1 MSERIGFIGLGI
13 MGSPMAKNLIN
24 SDYEVCAYDIIE
36 DNLNKVVASGAKKA
50 CCPKE
55 VSENSDIVI
64 VMVQNSPQ
72 SENAVLGGEGALE
85 GASKGDLII
94 DMSSISP
101 LVSQKI
107 SKECT
112 KSGVNFLDAP
122 VSGGEPGA
130 IEGTLA
136 IMTGGSSS
144 DFERAQPIFD
154 VLGASSVLCGDVG
167 AGNFT
172 KLANQMIVGAN
183 IHILSE
189 ALTLTTKAGLDPE
202 TVFNAI
208 KGGLAGSNVMNTKA
222 PMMYDR
228 NFKPGFRIE
237 LHLKDITN
245 AMETANEMQ
254 IPLQVTSNL
263 HQVLK
268 SLVLDGNGTD
278 DHSGILKFVEKQSGI
293 EVKKINA

>member
-1 MSERIGFIGLGI
+1 MSERIGFVGLGI
-13 MGSPMAKNLIN
+13 MGAPMAKNLI
-24 SDYEVCAYDIIE
+24 DAGYTVTAYDIIE
-36 DNLNKVVASGAKKA
+36 KNLDSLVSQGASKA
-50 CCPKE
+50 CCAKE
-55 VSENSDIVI
+55 VSENSDITI
-64 VMVQNSPQ
+64 IMVQNSPQ
-72 SENAVLGGEGALE
+72 SEAAILSEEGALQ
-85 GASKGDLII
+85 GSDSGDLII

-107 SKECT
+107 SSQCESK
-112 KSGVNFLDAP
+112 GVKFLDAP

-136 IMTGGSSS
+136 IMTGGASS
-144 DFERAQPIFD
+144 DFERAKPIFD

-183 IHILSE
+183 IHILAE

-222 PMMYDR
+222 PMMYER
-228 NFKPGFRIE
+228 NFNPGFRIE

-254 IPLQVTSNL
+254 IPLQVTANL

-268 SLVLDGNGTD
+268 SLVLDGNGKD
-278 DHSGILKFVEKQSGI
+278 DHSGILKFVEGQSGV
-293 EVKKINA
+293 EVKK

>member
-1 MSERIGFIGLGI
+1 MVEKIGFIGLGI
-13 MGSPMAKNLIN
+13 MGSPMAKNLVEAG
-24 SDYEVCAYDIIE
+24 YEVTAYDIIE
-36 DNLNKVVASGAKKA
+36 DNLNKVVTAGAKKA
-50 CCPKE
+50 CCAKE
-55 VSENSDIVI
+55 VSENSDIAI
-64 VMVQNSPQ
+64 TMVQNSPQ
-72 SENAVLGGEGALE
+72 SEAAILGDEGALS
-85 GASKGDLII
+85 GANEGDLII

-107 SKECT
+107 AKSCKN
-112 KSGVNFLDAP
+112 SGVNFLDAP

-136 IMTGGSSS
+136 IMVGGTST
-144 DFERAQPIFD
+144 DFERAKPIFE
-154 VLGASSVLCGDVG
+154 VLGASSVLCGEIG

-183 IHILSE
+183 IHILAE
-189 ALTLTTKAGLDPE
+189 ALTLTSKAGLDPE

-222 PMMYDR
+222 PMMFNR
-228 NFKPGFRIE
+228 NFNPGFRLE

-245 AMETANEMQ
+245 AMETANELQ
-254 IPLQVTSNL
+254 IPLQVTANL

-268 SLVLDGNGTD
+268 TLVLNGGGKD
-278 DHSGILKFVEKQSGI
+278 DHSGILKFVERQSGV
-293 EVKKINA
+293 EVKK

>member
-1 MSERIGFIGLGI
+1 MSEKIGFIGLGI
-13 MGSPMAKNLIN
+13 MGFPMAKNLIN
-24 SDYEVCAYDIIE
+24 SGFEVYAYDIIE
-36 DNLNKVVASGAKKA
+36 KNLDNIFSSGAKKA
-50 CCPKE
+50 LSPKE

-72 SENAVLGGEGALE
+72 SEKVVLGEEGALE

-101 LVSQKI
+101 LMSQKI
-107 SKECT
+107 SKECS

-144 DFERAQPIFD
+144 DFERAKPIFD
-154 VLGASSVLCGDVG
+154 ILGASSVLCGEVG

-183 IHILSE
+183 IHILAE

-245 AMETANEMQ
+245 AMETANELQ

-278 DHSGILKFVEKQSGI
+278 DHSGILKFVEKQSGV
-293 EVKKINA
+293 EVKK

>member
-1 MSERIGFIGLGI
+1 MSEKIGFIGLGI

-24 SDYEVCAYDIIE
+24 AGFEVCAYDIIE
-36 DNLNKVVASGAKKA
+36 KNLDHVVDSGAKKA

-55 VSENSDIVI
+55 VSENSDII
-64 VMVQNSPQ
+64 IIMVQNSPQ
-72 SENAVLGGEGALE
+72 SEKAILGDEGALE

-107 SKECT
+107 SKECL
-112 KSGVNFLDAP
+112 KSGVSFLDAP

-144 DFERAQPIFD
+144 DFERSKPVFD
-154 VLGASSVLCGDVG
+154 VLGGSSVLCGEVG

-183 IHILSE
+183 IHILAE

-222 PMMYDR
+222 PMMYGR

-268 SLVLDGNGTD
+268 SLVLDGKGVD
-278 DHSGILKFVEKQSGI
+278 DHSGILKFVEKQSGV
-293 EVKKINA
+293 EVKK

>member
-1 MSERIGFIGLGI
+1 MSEKIGFIGLGI

-24 SDYEVCAYDIIE
+24 SGFEVYAYDIIE
-36 DNLNKVVASGAKKA
+36 KNLNNIVSSGAKKA
-50 CCPKE
+50 LSPKE
-55 VSENSDIVI
+55 VSKNSDIVI

-72 SENAVLGGEGALE
+72 SEKVVLGEEGALE
-85 GASKGDLII
+85 GASKGNLII

-101 LVSQKI
+101 LMSQKI
-107 SKECT
+107 SKECS

-144 DFERAQPIFD
+144 DFEREKPIFD
-154 VLGASSVLCGDVG
+154 ILGASSVLCGDVG

-183 IHILSE
+183 IHILAE

-245 AMETANEMQ
+245 AMETANELQ

-278 DHSGILKFVEKQSGI
+278 DHSGILKFVEKQSGV
-293 EVKKINA
+293 EVKK

>member
-1 MSERIGFIGLGI
+1 MAEKIGFIGLGI
-13 MGSPMAKNLIN
+13 MGSPMAKNLVEAG
-24 SDYEVCAYDIIE
+24 YEVIAYDIIE
-36 DNLNKVVASGAKKA
+36 DNLNKVVSEGAKKA
-50 CCPKE
+50 CCAKE
-55 VSENSDIVI
+55 VSENSDISI
-64 VMVQNSPQ
+64 TMVQNSPQ
-72 SENAVLGGEGALE
+72 SEAAILGDEGALSGSDE
-85 GASKGDLII
+85 GDLII

-107 SKECT
+107 AKSCKN
-112 KSGVNFLDAP
+112 SGVNFLDAP

-136 IMTGGSSS
+136 IMVGGTST
-144 DFERAQPIFD
+144 DFERAKPIFE
-154 VLGASSVLCGDVG
+154 VLGASSVLCGEVG

-183 IHILSE
+183 IHILAE
-189 ALTLTTKAGLDPE
+189 ALTLTSKAGLDPE

-222 PMMYDR
+222 PMMFNR
-228 NFKPGFRIE
+228 NFNPGFRLE

-245 AMETANEMQ
+245 AMETANELQ
-254 IPLQVTSNL
+254 IPLQVTANL

-268 SLVLDGNGTD
+268 TLVLNGGGKD
-278 DHSGILKFVEKQSGI
+278 DHSGILKFVEGQSGV
-293 EVKKINA
+293 EVKK

>member
-1 MSERIGFIGLGI
+1 MSEKIGFIGLGI

-24 SDYEVCAYDIIE
+24 SGFEVYAYDIIDKNL
-36 DNLNKVVASGAKKA
+36 DNIVSSGAKKA
-50 CCPKE
+50 LSPKE

-72 SENAVLGGEGALE
+72 SEKVVLGEEGALE

-101 LVSQKI
+101 LMSQKI
-107 SKECT
+107 SKECS

-144 DFERAQPIFD
+144 DFERAKPIFD
-154 VLGASSVLCGDVG
+154 ILGASSVLCGDVG

-183 IHILSE
+183 IHILAE

-245 AMETANEMQ
+245 AMETANELQ

-278 DHSGILKFVEKQSGI
+278 DHSGILKFVEKQSGV
-293 EVKKINA
+293 EVKK

>member
-1 MSERIGFIGLGI
+1 MAEKIGFIGLGI
-13 MGSPMAKNLIN
+13 MGAPMAKNLIK
-24 SDYEVCAYDIIE
+24 SGYDVTAYDIVAA
-36 DNLNKVVASGAKKA
+36 NLDKVASDGAFKA
-50 CCPKE
+50 SSAKE
-55 VSENSDIVI
+55 VAEKSDITI
-64 VMVQNSPQ
+64 IMVQNSPQ
-72 SENAVLGGEGALE
+72 SESAILSSDGALS
-85 GASKGDLII
+85 GASSGDLLI

-107 SKECT
+107 SKECSNN
-112 KSGVNFLDAP
+112 KVNFLDAP

-130 IEGTLA
+130 IEGKLA
-136 IMTGGSSS
+136 IMVGGSSS
-144 DFERAQPIFD
+144 DFERSKPVFD
-154 VLGASSVLCGDVG
+154 ILGASSVLCGEVG

-189 ALTLTTKAGLDPE
+189 ALTLTSKAGLDPE

-222 PMMYDR
+222 PMMYER

-268 SLVLDGNGTD
+268 TLVLNGNGGD
-278 DHSGILKFVEKQSGI
+278 DHSGILKFVEGQSGV
-293 EVKKINA
+293 EVKK

>member
-1 MSERIGFIGLGI
+1 MSEKIGFIGLGI

-24 SDYEVCAYDIIE
+24 SGFEVYAFDIIE
-36 DNLNKVVASGAKKA
+36 KNLDNIVNYGAKKA
-50 CCPKE
+50 LSPKE

-72 SENAVLGGEGALE
+72 SEKVVLGEEGALE

-101 LVSQKI
+101 LMSQKI
-107 SKECT
+107 SKECS

-144 DFERAQPIFD
+144 DFERAKPIFD
-154 VLGASSVLCGDVG
+154 ILGASSVLCGDVG

-183 IHILSE
+183 IHILAE

-245 AMETANEMQ
+245 AMETANELQ

-278 DHSGILKFVEKQSGI
+278 DHSGILKFVEKQSGV
-293 EVKKINA
+293 EVKK

>member
-1 MSERIGFIGLGI
+1 MGEKIGFVGLGI
-13 MGSPMAKNLIN
+13 MGAPMAKNMI
-24 SDYEVCAYDIIE
+24 DAGYEVSAYDIVE
-36 DNLNKVVASGAKKA
+36 SNLDKVVDQGAFKA

-55 VSENSDIVI
+55 VSEKSDITI
-64 VMVQNSPQ
+64 IMVQNSPQ
-72 SENAVLGGEGALE
+72 SETAVLGKEGALE
-85 GASKGDLII
+85 GASSGDLII

-107 SKECT
+107 SEQCQSK
-112 KSGVNFLDAP
+112 GVKFLDAP

-136 IMTGGSSS
+136 IMTGGNSS
-144 DFERAQPIFD
+144 DFERAKPIFD

-183 IHILSE
+183 IHILAE

-222 PMMYDR
+222 PMMYER

-237 LHLKDITN
+237 LHLNDITN
-245 AMETANEMQ
+245 AMETANELQ
-254 IPLQVTSNL
+254 LPLQVTSNL

-268 SLVLDGNGTD
+268 SLVIEGNGKD
-278 DHSGILKFVEKQSGI
+278 DHSGILKFVQNQSGV
-293 EVKKINA
+293 EVKK

>member
-1 MSERIGFIGLGI
+1 MSEKIGFIGLGI

-24 SDYEVCAYDIIE
+24 SGFEVYAYDIIE
-36 DNLNKVVASGAKKA
+36 KNLDNIVSSGAKKA
-50 CCPKE
+50 LSPKE

-72 SENAVLGGEGALE
+72 SEKVVLGEEGALE
-85 GASKGDLII
+85 GASKGNLII

-101 LVSQKI
+101 LMSQKI
-107 SKECT
+107 SKECS
-112 KSGVNFLDAP
+112 KFGVNFLDAP

-144 DFERAQPIFD
+144 DFERAKPIFD
-154 VLGASSVLCGDVG
+154 ILGASSVLCGDVG

-183 IHILSE
+183 IHILAE

-245 AMETANEMQ
+245 AMETANELQ

-278 DHSGILKFVEKQSGI
+278 DHSGILKFVEKQSGV
-293 EVKKINA
+293 EVKK

>member
-1 MSERIGFIGLGI
+1 MSEKIGFIGLGI

-24 SDYEVCAYDIIE
+24 SGFEVYAYDIIE
-36 DNLNKVVASGAKKA
+36 KNLDNIVNSGAKKA
-50 CCPKE
+50 LSPKE

-72 SENAVLGGEGALE
+72 SEKVVLGEEGALE

-101 LVSQKI
+101 LMSQKI
-107 SKECT
+107 SKECS

-144 DFERAQPIFD
+144 DFERAKPIFD
-154 VLGASSVLCGDVG
+154 ILGASSVLCGDVG

-245 AMETANEMQ
+245 AMETANELQ

-278 DHSGILKFVEKQSGI
+278 DHSGILKFVEKQSGV
-293 EVKKINA
+293 EVKK

>member
-1 MSERIGFIGLGI
+1 MSEKIGFIGLGI

-24 SDYEVCAYDIIE
+24 SGFEVYAYDIIE
-36 DNLNKVVASGAKKA
+36 KNLDNIVSSGAKKA
-50 CCPKE
+50 LSPKE
-55 VSENSDIVI
+55 VSKNSDIVI

-72 SENAVLGGEGALE
+72 SEKVVLGEEGALE

-101 LVSQKI
+101 LMSQKI
-107 SKECT
+107 SKKCS

-144 DFERAQPIFD
+144 DFERAKPIFD
-154 VLGASSVLCGDVG
+154 ILGASSVLCGDVG

-245 AMETANEMQ
+245 AMETANELQ

-278 DHSGILKFVEKQSGI
+278 DHSGILKFVEKQSGV
-293 EVKKINA
+293 EVKK

>member
-1 MSERIGFIGLGI
+1 MSEKIGFIGLGI

-24 SDYEVCAYDIIE
+24 SGFEVYAYDIIE
-36 DNLNKVVASGAKKA
+36 KNLDNIVSSGAKKA
-50 CCPKE
+50 LSPKE

-72 SENAVLGGEGALE
+72 SEKVVLGEEGALE

-101 LVSQKI
+101 LMSQKI
-107 SKECT
+107 SKECS

-144 DFERAQPIFD
+144 DFERAKPIFD
-154 VLGASSVLCGDVG
+154 ILGASSVLCGDVG

-183 IHILSE
+183 IHILAE

-245 AMETANEMQ
+245 AMETANELQ

-278 DHSGILKFVEKQSGI
+278 DHSGILKFVEKQSGV
-293 EVKKINA
+293 EVKK

>member
-1 MSERIGFIGLGI
+1 MSEKIGFIGLGI

-24 SDYEVCAYDIIE
+24 SGFEVYAYDIIE
-36 DNLNKVVASGAKKA
+36 KNLNNIVNSGAKKA
-50 CCPKE
+50 LSPKE
-55 VSENSDIVI
+55 VSEKSDIVI

-72 SENAVLGGEGALE
+72 SEKVVLGEEGALE

-101 LVSQKI
+101 LMSQKI
-107 SKECT
+107 SKKCS

-144 DFERAQPIFD
+144 DFERAKPIFD
-154 VLGASSVLCGDVG
+154 ILGASSVLCGDVG

-183 IHILSE
+183 IHILAE

-245 AMETANEMQ
+245 AMETANELQ

-278 DHSGILKFVEKQSGI
+278 DHSGILKFVEKQSGV
-293 EVKKINA
+293 EVKK

>member
-1 MSERIGFIGLGI
+1 
-13 MGSPMAKNLIN
+13 
-24 SDYEVCAYDIIE
+24 
-36 DNLNKVVASGAKKA
+36 
-50 CCPKE
+50 
-55 VSENSDIVI
+55 VSKNSDIVI

-72 SENAVLGGEGALE
+72 SEKVVLGEEGALE

-101 LVSQKI
+101 LMSQKI
-107 SKECT
+107 SKECS

-144 DFERAQPIFD
+144 DFERAKPIFD
-154 VLGASSVLCGDVG
+154 ILGASSVLCGDVG

-183 IHILSE
+183 IHILAE

-245 AMETANEMQ
+245 AMETANELQ

-278 DHSGILKFVEKQSGI
+278 DHSGILKFVEKQSGV
-293 EVKKINA
+293 EVKK

>member
-1 MSERIGFIGLGI
+1 MSEKIGFIGLGI

-24 SDYEVCAYDIIE
+24 SGFEVYAFDIIE
-36 DNLNKVVASGAKKA
+36 KNLDNIVNYGAKKA
-50 CCPKE
+50 LSPKE

-72 SENAVLGGEGALE
+72 SEKVVLGEEGALE
-85 GASKGDLII
+85 GASKGNLII

-101 LVSQKI
+101 LMSQKI
-107 SKECT
+107 SKECS
-112 KSGVNFLDAP
+112 KFGVNFLDAP

-144 DFERAQPIFD
+144 DFERAKPIFD
-154 VLGASSVLCGDVG
+154 ILGASSVLCGDVG

-183 IHILSE
+183 IHILAE

-245 AMETANEMQ
+245 AMETANELQ

-278 DHSGILKFVEKQSGI
+278 DHSGILKFVEKQSGV
-293 EVKKINA
+293 EVKK